1 MVVVAAAAA
10 AAVVVM
16 VVVMVVMVVVMLVV
30 VLGAAAAAAAVAV
43 VTVVMVEGGFI
54 GSSRGS
60 STSELPYVDD
70 TQNPETLDRVAK
82 GSPSEVS
89 AHLFFWVAVKE
100 IKLHYLN
107 GYIYIVINMVAL

>member
-1 MVVVAAAAA
+1 MVVVVVVVVLGVAAAAA
-10 AAVVVM
+10 AA
-16 VVVMVVMVVVMLVV
+16 
-30 VLGAAAAAAAVAV
+30 AAV

-70 TQNPETLDRVAK
+70 TQNPETLDHVAK

-89 AHLFFWVAVKE
+89 ADLFFWVAVKE

-107 GYIYIVINMVAL
+107 GYIYI